1 MVLADRVIHI
11 GMRQA
16 KISFEGDFI
25 EEWEVFGDAGIL
37 SAEVLSCE
45 GTRGITRIRVE
56 ESVDEHRLDDID
68 TIEWWERVATE
79 GSNLVY
85 LFESDVSDAVDTSES
100 DVDALPRAEEITV
113 TGRGPTI
120 TCAGSQAQ
128 LSALVVAA
136 DAYGLDVTLERLHD
150 YRTQET
156 ALEALTARQREVLED
171 AFDRGYYDVPRRA
184 SVSEIA
190 AELGLDDSTVSEHL
204 QRAERNLL
212 AAVLS

>member
-1 MVLADRVIHI
+1 
-11 GMRQA
+11 MRQA
-16 KISFEGDFI
+16 NISFDGDFI

-45 GTRGITRIRVE
+45 GNRGVTRIRVE
-56 ESVDEHRLDDID
+56 ESVDERRLDDIG
-68 TIEWWERVATE
+68 TIEWWERIPTE
-79 GSNLVY
+79 GPDHVY
-85 LFESDVSDAVDTSES
+85 LFESDVSDTVDMSGS

-128 LSALVVAA
+128 LSAMVAEA
-136 DAYGLDVTLERLHD
+136 EANGLDVTLERLHD
-150 YRTQET
+150 YRTDET
-156 ALEALTARQREVLED
+156 ALEALTARQRDVLEE
-171 AFDRGYYDVPRRA
+171 AFDRGYYDVPRQA

-212 AAVLS
+212 GAVLR